1 MKEMGRRVRMFSFYF
16 LHRADKIEGCRH
28 SSNPPPF
35 EKGGV
40 FLGYQKWR
48 GVSRIWKLRG
58 YLFRSGHLIFQRG
71 LNSHEGMH
79 SAGFEKYQI
88 SPAADYYSLFVH
100 I

>member
-1 MKEMGRRVRMFSFYF
+1 MAIESENIRDLFNSWFSEFMKEMGRRVRMFSFYF

-58 YLFRSGHLIFQRG
+58 TFSVQ
-71 LNSHEGMH
+71 
-79 SAGFEKYQI
+79 AT
-88 SPAADYYSLFVH
+88 
-100 I
+100 